1 MIYAQSV
8 LFDVGN
14 TLAHLDY
21 AYLARSLAELGGP
34 EVTEEGLG
42 RADALMRLS
51 GLLGSTR
58 SEDPAGAAGSDSV
71 DPQRRFFRR
80 YMEGVAQHLDGAEGF
95 GARLGDLA
103 FEEHRRYPT
112 GLWRIPD
119 PEGEMV
125 LETLSAHG
133 IRVGAISNADG
144 RVRAQLALLGFLRW
158 LDPVIDSTEA
168 GVTKPN
174 PEIFAL
180 ALRQMSVPA
189 RRAVY
194 VGDMLD
200 VDVAGARAAGMQAVL
215 YDRFGVMPEGA
226 EGYVRIRCL
235 GELVSE
241 VLEGLSRAGS
251 EA

>member
-1 MIYAQSV
+1 
-8 LFDVGN
+8 
-14 TLAHLDY
+14 
-21 AYLARSLAELGGP
+21 
-34 EVTEEGLG
+34 
-42 RADALMRLS
+42 
-51 GLLGSTR
+51 
-58 SEDPAGAAGSDSV
+58 
-71 DPQRRFFRR
+71 
-80 YMEGVAQHLDGAEGF
+80 
-95 GARLGDLA
+95 
-103 FEEHRRYPT
+103 
-112 GLWRIPD
+112 
-119 PEGEMV
+119 MV
-125 LETLSAHG
+125 LETLTAHG

-168 GVTKPN
+168 GVTKPD